1 LTGGCFEEVVQT
13 GKGPVKNREQLSLDG
28 TMMME
33 NVRSGGRSCGS
44 EKEESCVPSSGA
56 LRELNLDS
64 ALDESF
70 WQLSYGADCVNRRP
84 RFLALQLRRLNL
96 VA

>member
-1 LTGGCFEEVVQT
+1 MNLTGGCFEEVIQT

-28 TMMME
+28 TVMME
-33 NVRSGGRSCGS
+33 NVRSGGEVVEVRSCGS

-64 ALDESF
+64 ALDESS
-70 WQLSYGADCVNRRP
+70 WQLS
-84 RFLALQLRRLNL
+84 
-96 VA
+96 

>member
-1 LTGGCFEEVVQT
+1 VNLTGGCFEEVVQT

-28 TMMME
+28 TTMME

-64 ALDESF
+64 EEV
-70 WQLSYGADCVNRRP
+70 YADTMVSIKTGPCP
-84 RFLALQLRRLNL
+84 LP
-96 VA
+96 